1 MDEMMGAIGL
11 GKSEGWAG
19 CPGWAEWAE
28 ATTWHR
34 ATPLLTNAHAL
45 LEVCGV
51 GPDHHLPSSSQQCP
65 RETQRSRSSTPTVA
79 QTGFPST
86 TTTRLP
92 PAPACF
98 PLHR

>member
-19 CPGWAEWAE
+19 GPKVPRLGRVGRGHYLALSHTLAQ
-28 ATTWHR
+28 
-34 ATPLLTNAHAL
+34 NAYML

-51 GPDHHLPSSSQQCP
+51 GPDHHHLPSSSQQCP
-65 RETQRSRSSTPTVA
+65 RETQRSRSSTPMVA

-86 TTTRLP
+86 PT
-92 PAPACF
+92 CF
-98 PLHR
+98 PPHR